1 MKTSRIILSATAA
14 ASIALLASCLG
25 SDTPSTESLS
35 FRAGTSVVA
44 TDGSSAPQA
53 YVAEYRTDYNLS
65 SGYVT
70 VSSDNLYAGAEKI
83 PFRAEMPFRSQV
95 YSNGDIRS
103 FSSASDL
110 QMGGFTLSGISG
122 NMISIYNPS
131 SVAGIPAGIRRV
143 FNMSFSCDGKK
154 VTVFDLAPYFGGTTE
169 TRYVNAAGQPTVFKY
184 DELIYAVDLDVEKG
198 KANVT
203 FYNARFASEMPVKL
217 RFRLEDLDLAFTSSG
232 YSITG
237 TGIVPQVFEGSDFTP
252 NKDYTFKSFSL
263 AVSGQN
269 YNTAMISY
277 VVTGK
282 KSDYTGTCLASQFN
296 VED

>member
-14 ASIALLASCLG
+14 ASIVLLASCSG
-25 SDTPSTESLS
+25 SDTPSSETLS

-44 TDGSSAPQA
+44 SDGSSAPHA
-53 YVAEYRTDYNLS
+53 YVAEYKTEYNLS

-70 VSSDNLYAGAEKI
+70 VSSDNLYAGTGKI

-103 FSSASDL
+103 FSSPSDL
-110 QMGGFTLSGISG
+110 QMGGFTVCGISG
-122 NMISIYNPS
+122 NMISVYNPS

-143 FNMSFSCDGKK
+143 FNMSFSCEGNS

-217 RFRLEDLDLAFTSSG
+217 RFRLEDLELEFTSSG
-232 YSITG
+232 YVISG
-237 TGIVPQVFEGSDFTP
+237 TSVVPQVFEGSATTP
-252 NKDYTFKSFSL
+252 NEKYTFKSFNL
-263 AVSGQN
+263 TVSGKN
-269 YNTAMISY
+269 YNSAMISY
-277 VVTGK
+277 SVAGK
-282 KSDYTGTCLASQFN
+282 YSGTCMASQFN